1 MRHDIFTASTPDKA
15 YFKAKEKYGFLFK
28 VVNARQIPIKNSDSL
43 ICEIVISVEDTL
55 YEEKNKALVKT
66 QDEIRSKEE
75 TIQEKLIVKTIVDIF
90 KSRGIDKHWIDR
102 KISKLKD
109 KSLKK
114 DKQRL
119 LSYLLNEIHHS
130 IKVSKESLNNKKII
144 MLVGPTGAGKTTTI
158 AKLAARYSYMLD
170 KTYKVAL
177 LNLDNYKVGA
187 KEQLSNYAEIMGLK
201 HLTVNGV
208 EDFKV
213 KLDELDEYDVIL
225 VDTTGISPFD
235 IDKMMKNIKYIASST
250 KERIYINLVLPA
262 TIKFEDFN
270 DMYNSFSFLNIDG
283 LILSKLDET
292 RYFGSIINFLIQ
304 ENISPLA
311 YVSVGQEVP
320 DDLVVASREYI
331 LEKLAEKIEIG

>member
-28 VVNARQIPIKNSDSL
+28 VVNARQIPIKNSDSV
-43 ICEIVISVEDTL
+43 ICEIVISVDDKL
-55 YEEKNKALVKT
+55 YDEKNKVLAKSKD
-66 QDEIRSKEE
+66 QKEIEE
-75 TIQEKLIVKTIVDIF
+75 QTIQEKLIIKSIVDIF
-90 KSRGIDKHWIDR
+90 KKRGIDKNWIEK

-109 KSLKK
+109 KSIKQ

-130 IKVSKESLNNKKII
+130 IKVSKETLKNKKII

-158 AKLAARYSYMLD
+158 AKLAARYSYMLE

-187 KEQLSNYAEIMGLK
+187 KEQLSNYAEIMGLQ
-201 HLTVNGV
+201 HLSVNGV
-208 EDFKV
+208 EDFKDQ
-213 KLDELDEYDVIL
+213 LEQLEEFDVVL

-235 IDKMMKNIKYIASST
+235 IDKMMKNIRYISAST
-250 KERIYINLVLPA
+250 KYKIYINLVLPA
-262 TIKFEDFN
+262 TIKYEDFN

-304 ENISPLA
+304 DNISPLA
-311 YVSVGQEVP
+311 YISVGQDVP
-320 DDLVVASREYI
+320 DDLLVASREYI
-331 LEKLAEKIEIG
+331 LDKLSKKIEMG

>member
-28 VVNARQIPIKNSDSL
+28 VVNARQIPIKNSDSM
-43 ICEIVISVEDTL
+43 ICEIVISVDDKL
-55 YEEKNKALVKT
+55 YEAKNRPSVK
-66 QDEIRSKEE
+66 SKDVKRREE
-75 TIQEKLIVKTIVDIF
+75 ESIQEKLIVKNIVDIF
-90 KSRGIDKHWIDR
+90 KNRGIDKNWVDR

-109 KSLKK
+109 KSLKQ

-130 IKVSKESLNNKKII
+130 IKVSTETLKDKKII

-158 AKLAARYSYMLD
+158 AKLAARYSYMLE

-208 EDFKV
+208 EDFKD
-213 KLDELDEYDVIL
+213 KLEQLKDYDVVL

-235 IDKMMKNIKYIASST
+235 IEKMMKNIQYISSST
-250 KERIYINLVLPA
+250 KDKIYINLLLPA
-262 TIKFEDFN
+262 TIKYEDFN
-270 DMYNSFSFLNIDG
+270 DMYNSFSFLNVDS
-283 LILSKLDET
+283 LILTKLDET

-304 ENISPLA
+304 DNISPLA

-320 DDLVVASREYI
+320 EDLVVASREYI
-331 LEKLAEKIEIG
+331 LDKLAKKIEIG

>member
-28 VVNARQIPIKNSDSL
+28 VVNARQIPIKNSDSV
-43 ICEIVISVEDTL
+43 ICEIVISVDDKL
-55 YEEKNKALVKT
+55 YEEKNKASVK
-66 QDEIRSKEE
+66 SKDQKKAEEE
-75 TIQEKLIVKTIVDIF
+75 TIQEKLIVKSIVDIF
-90 KSRGIDKHWIDR
+90 KNREIDKHWVDK

-109 KSLKK
+109 KSLKQ
-114 DKQRL
+114 DKQKL
-119 LSYLLNEIHHS
+119 LSYLLNQIHHS
-130 IKVSKESLNNKKII
+130 IQVSKESLKNKKII

-170 KTYKVAL
+170 RTYKVAL

-187 KEQLSNYAEIMGLK
+187 KEQLANYAEIMGLQ
-201 HLTVNGV
+201 HLIVNGV
-208 EDFKV
+208 EDFKN
-213 KLDELDEYDVIL
+213 KLEQLEEFDVVL

-235 IDKMMKNIKYIASST
+235 IDKMMKNIKYISAST
-250 KERIYINLVLPA
+250 KHKIYINLVLPA
-262 TIKFEDFN
+262 TIKYEDFN

-304 ENISPLA
+304 DNISPLA

-320 DDLVVASREYI
+320 DDLIVASREYI
-331 LEKLAEKIEIG
+331 LDKLAEKIEIG